1 MTRKQSLINPKFYF
15 QGTGTSTGIPLL
27 PVCSILCWLLNHDPL
42 LPLLAI
48 VPVVSGF
55 HVTQRS
61 HHGDDVFGYMNDV
74 NYATYT
80 STGKQNEER
89 QAQPLSLD
97 VQDNENILSTTT
109 AIANDVSNISL
120 VPLSTKPLLFVS
132 SGTPVL
138 SHDECQH
145 LSSYFLAKTKRKN
158 NENNHSKHK
167 GQYVLE
173 KFQQL
178 LDELILRP
186 EDTIVEPRYLFYERP
201 TDCDRSDFVERKQIE
216 STTTICEKLTGNNPI
231 LPDGLHVDTNNGK
244 YFRYCT
250 VLVYLTSSHAATVFP
265 LANIHNH
272 ADSCRSAY
280 CDVDDHKNSNLHQYQ
295 QQLQNSAEYL
305 IQNHVQHTRQ
315 KVEVEAPSEF
325 SSELKPNHQDLIN
338 SIQQK
343 QLVIEHAVARPTCLR
358 ILPQMGHIA
367 IFFNIHPQTGLAD
380 PYSFHGSEVSY
391 DEKQVLTFF
400 YELLPNTELELFDT
414 PMEFGQRIQKR
425 INRMHQ
431 KYNLSG
437 H

>member
-1 MTRKQSLINPKFYF
+1 MPRKQSLINPKFQF
-15 QGTGTSTGIPLL
+15 QGISIPLL
-27 PVCSILCWLLNHDPL
+27 PVCSILCWMLNHDSL

-80 STGKQNEER
+80 NTGKQNEER
-89 QAQPLSLD
+89 QARPLSLD
-97 VQDNENILSTTT
+97 VEDNQNNVSTKT
-109 AIANDVSNISL
+109 AIASDVSNISL
-120 VPLSTKPLLFVS
+120 VQLSTKPLLFVS

-138 SHDECQH
+138 SHDECLH
-145 LSSYFLAKTKRKN
+145 LSSYFFEKTNRKN
-158 NENNHSKHK
+158 NENNRSKQK
-167 GQYVLE
+167 GQHVLQ
-173 KFQQL
+173 KLQRV

-186 EDTIVEPRYLFYERP
+186 EDTMVEPRYLFYEKP
-201 TDCDRSDFVERKQIE
+201 TDCDLNNFDEQKHIDSSF
-216 STTTICEKLTGNNPI
+216 TTCEMLTGNNPI

-265 LANIHNH
+265 LANIHNQ
-272 ADSCRSAY
+272 ADGCRNTY
-280 CDVDDHKNSNLHQYQ
+280 CDVNDSKNSNVHQYH

-305 IQNHVQHTRQ
+305 IQSHVQHTRQ
-315 KVEVEAPSEF
+315 KIEVKPPSES
-325 SSELKPNHQDLIN
+325 SSELEPNHQNLIY

-343 QLVIEHAVARPTCLR
+343 QHLIENAVASSSCLR
-358 ILPQMGHIA
+358 IVPQMGHIA
-367 IFFNIHPQTGLAD
+367 VFFNINPQTGLAD

-400 YELLPNTELELFDT
+400 YELLPNTEQELFDT
-414 PMEFGQRIQKR
+414 PVEFGQRIQKR
-425 INRMHQ
+425 IDRIHQ
-431 KYNLSG
+431 KYASSG
-437 H
+437 Q